1 VTQTDRAHGIET
13 RPAGTGARDPESS
26 PRTAPARRT
35 LADREGAL
43 ARLFLLPT
51 AVYIIGLVAFPFVL
65 AILFSFSDVTT
76 GNPSLDF
83 VGLSQWRT
91 ILDSRVFWTSLR
103 NTITFTVISMGLIV
117 VIAHI
122 LATVLTKDFKGKWL
136 VRFCVL
142 LPWTTPVSL
151 AAVSWLW
158 LLNSIFSPIDWVLRW
173 LGLLESNL
181 YYLGRPVLAMGS
193 IIAVHVWRIVPLA
206 TVIIMAGHMAIP
218 NEIDDAAEVDGA
230 GFWRKLREI
239 TIPLTLPITA
249 VAVLFGAILT
259 FADMTVVFILTK
271 GGPTQ
276 ATQVLSSWAF
286 FKGIEGGDLAQGAAV
301 ALFLF
306 PLLLAAAIAIL
317 RSVRRTEVL

>member
-1 VTQTDRAHGIET
+1 LDQRHRA
-13 RPAGTGARDPESS
+13 
-26 PRTAPARRT
+26 APARRK
-35 LADREGAL
+35 LADREDLL
-43 ARLFLLPT
+43 AKLFLLPT
-51 AVYIIGLVAFPFVL
+51 VVYIIGLVAFPFFL

-83 VGLSQWRT
+83 VGLRQWRT
-91 ILDSRVFWTSLR
+91 ILSSSVFWTSFW
-103 NTITFTVISMGLIV
+103 NTIIFTGVSMVLIV
-117 VIAHI
+117 LIAHI
-122 LATVLTKDFKGKWL
+122 LATVLVKDFKGKWF

-173 LGLLESNL
+173 FGFIEANM
-181 YYLGRPVLAMGS
+181 YYLGRPALAMGS
-193 IIAVHVWRIVPLA
+193 IIAVHVWRIVPVA
-206 TVIIMAGHMAIP
+206 TVIIMAGLMAIP
-218 NEIDDAAEVDGA
+218 SDINDAVEVDGA
-230 GFWRKLREI
+230 GFWRKLWEI
-239 TIPLTLPITA
+239 SIPLTLPITA

-259 FADMTVVFILTK
+259 FADMTVVFILTR

-276 ATQVLSSWAF
+276 STQVLSSWAF

-306 PLLLAAAIAIL
+306 PLLLTAAIAIL
-317 RSVRRTEVL
+317 QAVRHREVM

>member
-1 VTQTDRAHGIET
+1 VTPAHGVEGVGSV
-13 RPAGTGARDPESS
+13 PADTVARDPDRT
-26 PRTAPARRT
+26 PRAETPGRR
-35 LADREGAL
+35 LADREDVL
-43 ARLFLLPT
+43 AKLFLLPT
-51 AVYIIGLVAFPFVL
+51 VVYIVGLVAFPFVL

-76 GNPSLDF
+76 GNPDLDF
-83 VGLSQWRT
+83 VGLRQWRT
-91 ILDSRVFWTSLR
+91 ILSSEVFWTSFR
-103 NTITFTVISMGLIV
+103 NTITFTVISMTLIV
-117 VIAHI
+117 VISHV
-122 LATVLTKDFKGKWL
+122 LATVLVKDFKGKWI

-142 LPWTTPVSL
+142 LPWTTPVALS
-151 AAVSWLW
+151 AVSWLW

-173 LGLLESNL
+173 FGLIESNT
-181 YYLGRPVLAMGS
+181 YYLGRPVLAMAS
-193 IIAVHVWRIVPLA
+193 IIAVHTWRIVPIA
-206 TVIIMAGHMAIP
+206 TVIIMAGYMAIP
-218 NEIDDAAEVDGA
+218 GEINDSAEIDGA

-259 FADMTVVFILTK
+259 FADMTVVFILTR

-276 ATQVLSSWAF
+276 STQVLSSWAF

-317 RSVRRTEVL
+317 RAVRRTEVM

>member
-1 VTQTDRAHGIET
+1 MSVEAPTWQGHLAA
-13 RPAGTGARDPESS
+13 AG
-26 PRTAPARRT
+26 RRK
-35 LADREGAL
+35 LADREDLL

-51 AVYIIGLVAFPFVL
+51 VAYIIGLVAFPFVL

-76 GNPSLDF
+76 GNPSFDL
-83 VGLSQWRT
+83 VGLRQWRT
-91 ILDSRVFWTSLR
+91 ILSSRVFWTSFW
-103 NTITFTVISMGLIV
+103 NTIMFTGISMVLIV
-117 VIAHI
+117 LIAHT
-122 LATVLTKDFKGKWL
+122 LASVLVKDFKGKWI

-173 LGLLESNL
+173 FGFIEANM
-181 YYLGRPVLAMGS
+181 YYLGRPILAMGS
-193 IIAVHVWRIVPLA
+193 VIAVHVWRIVPVA
-206 TVIIMAGHMAIP
+206 TVIIMAGMMAIP
-218 NEIDDAAEVDGA
+218 SDINDAVEVDGA
-230 GFWRKLREI
+230 GFWRKLWEV
-239 TIPLTLPITA
+239 TLPLTLPITA

-259 FADMTVVFILTK
+259 FADMTVVYILTR

-276 ATQVLSSWAF
+276 STQVLSSWAF

-317 RSVRRTEVL
+317 RAVKHREVL

>member
-1 VTQTDRAHGIET
+1 VSVDSAELDQGRQVG
-13 RPAGTGARDPESS
+13 RS
-26 PRTAPARRT
+26 RRK
-35 LADREGAL
+35 LADRDDLL

-51 AVYIIGLVAFPFVL
+51 AVYIIGLVAFPFFL

-76 GNPSLDF
+76 GNPSLDL
-83 VGLSQWRT
+83 VGLRQWRT
-91 ILDSRVFWTSLR
+91 ILSSSIFWTSLW
-103 NTITFTVISMGLIV
+103 NTMIFTGISMVLIV
-117 VIAHI
+117 LISHV
-122 LATVLTKDFKGKWL
+122 LASVLVKDFKGKWF

-142 LPWTTPVSL
+142 LPWTTPVAL

-173 LGLLESNL
+173 FGLIQENS

-193 IIAVHVWRIVPLA
+193 VIAIHVWRIVPLA
-206 TVIIMAGHMAIP
+206 TVIIMAGMMAIP
-218 NEIDDAAEVDGA
+218 SEINDAAEVDGA

-239 TIPLTLPITA
+239 NIPLTLPITA

-259 FADMTVVFILTK
+259 FADMTVVFILTR

-276 ATQVLSSWAF
+276 STQVLASWAF

-317 RSVRRTEVL
+317 RMVRRREVM

>member
-1 VTQTDRAHGIET
+1 MSVEAPTWDPRSQT
-13 RPAGTGARDPESS
+13 GTAKRKF
-26 PRTAPARRT
+26 
-35 LADREGAL
+35 ADRDGLL
-43 ARLFLLPT
+43 AKLFLLPT
-51 AVYIIGLVAFPFVL
+51 AVYIISLVAFPFVL

-83 VGLSQWRT
+83 VGLRQWRT
-91 ILDSRVFWTSLR
+91 ILSSRVFWTSFW
-103 NTITFTVISMGLIV
+103 NTIIFTGISMVLIV
-117 VIAHI
+117 LLAHT
-122 LATVLTKDFKGKWL
+122 LATVLTKDFKGKWI

-158 LLNSIFSPIDWVLRW
+158 MLNSIFSPIDWVLRW
-173 LGLLESNL
+173 FGFIESNM

-193 IIAVHVWRIVPLA
+193 IIAVHVWRIVPVA
-206 TVIIMAGHMAIP
+206 TVIIMAGLMAIP
-218 NEIDDAAEVDGA
+218 SDINDAVEVDGA

-239 TIPLTLPITA
+239 NIPLTLPITA

-259 FADMTVVFILTK
+259 FADMTVVFILTR

-276 ATQVLSSWAF
+276 STQVLSSWAF

-317 RSVRRTEVL
+317 RAVRHREVM

>member
-1 VTQTDRAHGIET
+1 MSVD
-13 RPAGTGARDPESS
+13 
-26 PRTAPARRT
+26 TAELNKAQQVGRSRRK
-35 LADREGAL
+35 LADRDDLL

-51 AVYIIGLVAFPFVL
+51 AVYIIGLVAFPFFL

-76 GNPSLDF
+76 GNPSLDL
-83 VGLSQWRT
+83 VGLRQWRT
-91 ILDSRVFWTSLR
+91 ILSSSVFWTSFW
-103 NTITFTVISMGLIV
+103 NTIIFTGISMVLIV
-117 VIAHI
+117 LIAHV
-122 LATVLTKDFKGKWL
+122 LASVLVKDFKGKWF

-173 LGLLESNL
+173 FGLIESNT
-181 YYLGRPVLAMGS
+181 YYLGRPVFAMGS
-193 IIAVHVWRIVPLA
+193 IIAIHVWRIVPLA
-206 TVIIMAGHMAIP
+206 TVIVMAGMMAIP
-218 NEIDDAAEVDGA
+218 SEINDAVEVDGA
-230 GFWRKLREI
+230 GFWRRLWEI
-239 TIPLTLPITA
+239 NIPLTLPITA

-259 FADMTVVFILTK
+259 FADMTVVFILTR

-276 ATQVLSSWAF
+276 STQVLSSWAF

-317 RSVRRTEVL
+317 RMVRRREVM

>member
-1 VTQTDRAHGIET
+1 MTSADRADRGAT
-13 RPAGTGARDPESS
+13 VPADALARDPDPTMRTEP
-26 PRTAPARRT
+26 PRRR
-35 LADREGAL
+35 LADRDDVL
-43 ARLFLLPT
+43 AKLFLLPT
-51 AVYIIGLVAFPFVL
+51 VVYIVGLVAFPFVL
-65 AILFSFSDVTT
+65 AILFSFSSVTT
-76 GNPSLDF
+76 GNPHLDF
-83 VGLSQWRT
+83 VGLRQWRT
-91 ILDSRVFWTSLR
+91 ILSSQVFWTSLR
-103 NTITFTVISMGLIV
+103 NTITFTVISMGLVV
-117 VIAHI
+117 VISHV
-122 LATVLTKDFKGKWL
+122 LATVLVKDFKGKWV

-142 LPWTTPVSL
+142 LPWTTPVAL

-173 LGLLESNL
+173 FGLIHSNL

-193 IIAVHVWRIVPLA
+193 IIAVHTWRIVPVA
-206 TVIIMAGHMAIP
+206 TVIILAGYMAIP
-218 NEIDDAAEVDGA
+218 GEINDAAEIDGA

-259 FADMTVVFILTK
+259 FTDMTVVYVLTR

-276 ATQVLSSWAF
+276 STQVLSSWAF

-317 RSVRRTEVL
+317 RAVRRSEVM

>member
-1 VTQTDRAHGIET
+1 MTPAHRADGVGT
-13 RPAGTGARDPESS
+13 VPADTVARDPDRT
-26 PRTAPARRT
+26 PRTEPPRRR
-35 LADREGAL
+35 LADREDVL
-43 ARLFLLPT
+43 AKLFLLPT
-51 AVYIIGLVAFPFVL
+51 VVYIVGLVAFPFVL

-76 GNPSLDF
+76 GNPDLDF
-83 VGLSQWRT
+83 VGLRQWRT
-91 ILDSRVFWTSLR
+91 ILSSQVFWTSFR
-103 NTITFTVISMGLIV
+103 NTITFTGISMALVVVISHV
-117 VIAHI
+117 
-122 LATVLTKDFKGKWL
+122 LATVLVKDFKGKWI

-142 LPWTTPVSL
+142 LPWTTPVAL

-173 LGLLESNL
+173 FGLIESNM
-181 YYLGRPVLAMGS
+181 YYLGRPVLGMAS
-193 IIAVHVWRIVPLA
+193 IIAVHTWRIVPVA
-206 TVIIMAGHMAIP
+206 TVIILAGYMAIP
-218 NEIDDAAEVDGA
+218 GEINDAAEIDGA

-259 FADMTVVFILTK
+259 FADMTVVFILTR

-276 ATQVLSSWAF
+276 STQVLSSWAF

-306 PLLLAAAIAIL
+306 PLLLAATIAIL
-317 RSVRRTEVL
+317 RTVRRTELM

>member
-1 VTQTDRAHGIET
+1 VT
-13 RPAGTGARDPESS
+13 
-26 PRTAPARRT
+26 PRRS
-35 LADREGAL
+35 LADREDVL
-43 ARLFLLPT
+43 AKLFLLPT
-51 AVYIIGLVAFPFVL
+51 VVYIVGLVAFPFVL

-83 VGLSQWRT
+83 VGFRQWRT
-91 ILDSRVFWTSLR
+91 ILSSKVFWTSFW
-103 NTITFTVISMGLIV
+103 NTIMFTGISMALVVVISHV
-117 VIAHI
+117 
-122 LATVLTKDFKGKWL
+122 LATVLVKDFKGKWI

-142 LPWTTPVSL
+142 LPWTTPVAL

-158 LLNSIFSPIDWVLRW
+158 LLNSIYSPIDWVLRW
-173 LGLLESNL
+173 LGLIESNSF
-181 YYLGRPVLAMGS
+181 YLGRPVLAMAS
-193 IIAVHVWRIVPLA
+193 IIAVHTWRIVPLA

-218 NEIDDAAEVDGA
+218 AEINDAAEIDGA

-259 FADMTVVFILTK
+259 FADMTVVFILTR

-276 ATQVLSSWAF
+276 STQVLSSWAF

-306 PLLLAAAIAIL
+306 PLLLAATIAIL
-317 RSVRRTEVL
+317 RAVRRTEVM

>member
-1 VTQTDRAHGIET
+1 VTKADT
-13 RPAGTGARDPESS
+13 REGAGTVSVE
-26 PRTAPARRT
+26 APAWDQRHQAALGKRK
-35 LADREGAL
+35 LADREDLL

-51 AVYIIGLVAFPFVL
+51 AVYIIGLVAFPFFL

-83 VGLSQWRT
+83 VGLRQWRT
-91 ILDSRVFWTSLR
+91 ILSSRVFWTSFW
-103 NTITFTVISMGLIV
+103 NTIIFTGISMVLIV
-117 VIAHI
+117 LIAHT
-122 LATVLTKDFKGKWL
+122 LASVLVKDFKGKWL

-173 LGLLESNL
+173 FGFIEGNL
-181 YYLGRPVLAMGS
+181 YYLGRPILAMGS
-193 IIAVHVWRIVPLA
+193 VIAVHVWRIVPVA
-206 TVIIMAGHMAIP
+206 TVIVMAGMMAIP
-218 NEIDDAAEVDGA
+218 SDISDAVEVDGA
-230 GFWRKLREI
+230 SFWRKLWEI
-239 TIPLTLPITA
+239 TLPLTLPITA

-259 FADMTVVFILTK
+259 FADMTVVYILTR

-276 ATQVLSSWAF
+276 STQVLSSWAF

-317 RSVRRTEVL
+317 QAVRHREVL

>member
-1 VTQTDRAHGIET
+1 MTPVHRADGVGTAAPEKVTRGPEPTP
-13 RPAGTGARDPESS
+13 RPQLPK
-26 PRTAPARRT
+26 RTFADNEGV
-35 LADREGAL
+35 LAK
-43 ARLFLLPT
+43 LFLLPT
-51 AVYIIGLVAFPFVL
+51 VLGIIGLVAFPFIL
-65 AILFSFSDVTT
+65 AIVFSFSDVTT

-83 VGLSQWRT
+83 VGFRQWST
-91 ILDSRVFWTSLR
+91 ILGSRVFWTAFR
-103 NTITFTVISMGLIV
+103 NTITFTVISMALII

-122 LATVLTKDFKGKWL
+122 LANVLVRDFKGKWL

-142 LPWTTPVSL
+142 LPWTTPVAL

-173 LGLLESNL
+173 FGLIEANM

-193 IIAVHVWRIVPLA
+193 IIAVHVWRIVPVA

-218 NEIDDAAEVDGA
+218 GEINDAAEIDGA

-239 TIPLTLPITA
+239 TIPLTIPISA

-259 FADMTVVFILTK
+259 FADMTVVFILTR

-317 RSVRRTEVL
+317 RAVRRSEVM

>member
-1 VTQTDRAHGIET
+1 VSVEAPTWQGQVA
-13 RPAGTGARDPESS
+13 AGG
-26 PRTAPARRT
+26 RRK
-35 LADREGAL
+35 LADREDVL

-51 AVYIIGLVAFPFVL
+51 VVYIMGLVAFPFFL

-76 GNPSLDF
+76 GNPSFDF
-83 VGLSQWRT
+83 VGLRQWST
-91 ILDSRVFWTSLR
+91 ILSSRIFWTSFW
-103 NTITFTVISMGLIV
+103 NTIMFTGISMVLIV
-117 VIAHI
+117 LIAHT
-122 LATVLTKDFKGKWL
+122 LASVLVKDFKGKWI

-173 LGLLESNL
+173 FGFIEGNM
-181 YYLGRPVLAMGS
+181 YYLGRPLLAMGS
-193 IIAVHVWRIVPLA
+193 VIAVHVWRIVPVA
-206 TVIIMAGHMAIP
+206 TVIVMAGMMAIP
-218 NEIDDAAEVDGA
+218 SDITDAVEVDGA
-230 GFWRKLREI
+230 GFWRKLWEV
-239 TIPLTLPITA
+239 TLPLTLPITA

-259 FADMTVVFILTK
+259 FADMTVVYILTR

-276 ATQVLSSWAF
+276 STQVLSSWAF

-317 RSVRRTEVL
+317 RAVRHREVF

>member
-1 VTQTDRAHGIET
+1 MGVE
-13 RPAGTGARDPESS
+13 
-26 PRTAPARRT
+26 APTWSEGHPVAAARRGF
-35 LADREGAL
+35 ADRDDLL
-43 ARLFLLPT
+43 AKVFLLPT
-51 AVYIIGLVAFPFVL
+51 VVYIVGMVAFPFFL
-65 AILFSFSDVTT
+65 AIAFSFSDVTT

-83 VGLSQWRT
+83 VGLRQWRT
-91 ILDSRVFWTSLR
+91 ILSSSVFWTAFW
-103 NTITFTVISMGLIV
+103 NTIIFTGISMVLIV
-117 VIAHI
+117 LIAHT
-122 LATVLTKDFKGKWL
+122 LANVLVKDFKGKWF

-173 LGLLESNL
+173 FGFIEANM

-193 IIAVHVWRIVPLA
+193 IIAVHVWRIVPVA
-206 TVIIMAGHMAIP
+206 TVIIMAGMMAIP
-218 NEIDDAAEVDGA
+218 SDIHDAVEVDGA
-230 GFWRKLREI
+230 GFWRKLWEI
-239 TIPLTLPITA
+239 NIPLSLPITA

-259 FADMTVVFILTK
+259 FADMTVVFILTR

-276 ATQVLSSWAF
+276 STQVLSSWAF

-317 RSVRRTEVL
+317 RVVRHREVM

>member
-1 VTQTDRAHGIET
+1 MSVE
-13 RPAGTGARDPESS
+13 
-26 PRTAPARRT
+26 APAWDRT
-35 LADREGAL
+35 QEATLGKRKLADREDLL

-51 AVYIIGLVAFPFVL
+51 AVYIIGLVAFPFFL

-76 GNPSLDF
+76 GNPSFDF
-83 VGLSQWRT
+83 VGLRQWST
-91 ILDSRVFWTSLR
+91 ILSSRIFWTSFW
-103 NTITFTVISMGLIV
+103 NTIIFTGISMVLIV
-117 VIAHI
+117 LIAHT
-122 LATVLTKDFKGKWL
+122 LASVLVKDFKGKWL

-173 LGLLESNL
+173 FGFIEGNL
-181 YYLGRPVLAMGS
+181 YYLGRPILAMGS
-193 IIAVHVWRIVPLA
+193 VIAVHVWRIVPVA
-206 TVIIMAGHMAIP
+206 TVIVMAGMMAIP
-218 NEIDDAAEVDGA
+218 SDINDAVEVDGA
-230 GFWRKLREI
+230 GFWRKLWEI
-239 TIPLTLPITA
+239 TLPLTLPITA

-259 FADMTVVFILTK
+259 FADMTVVYILTR

-276 ATQVLSSWAF
+276 STQVLSSWAF

-317 RSVRRTEVL
+317 QAVRHREVL

>member
-1 VTQTDRAHGIET
+1 MTQTDRAEGV
-13 RPAGTGARDPESS
+13 GTAPTGTLARDPDPT
-26 PRTAPARRT
+26 PRTAPPRRT
-35 LADREGAL
+35 LADREGVL
-43 ARLFLLPT
+43 AKLFLLPT
-51 AVYIIGLVAFPFVL
+51 VVYIIGLVAFPFVL

-83 VGLSQWRT
+83 VGLRQWRT
-91 ILDSRVFWTSLR
+91 ILGSRVFWTSFR
-103 NTITFTVISMGLIV
+103 NTITFTLISMALIV
-117 VIAHI
+117 VISHI

-173 LGLLESNL
+173 FGLIEANM

-218 NEIDDAAEVDGA
+218 DEIDDAAEIDGA

-259 FADMTVVFILTK
+259 FADMTVVFILTR

-317 RSVRRTEVL
+317 RAVRRTEVM

>member
-1 VTQTDRAHGIET
+1 VSVEAPTWQGQLAT
-13 RPAGTGARDPESS
+13 AG
-26 PRTAPARRT
+26 RRK
-35 LADREGAL
+35 LADRDDLL

-51 AVYIIGLVAFPFVL
+51 VVYIIGLVAFPFVL

-76 GNPSLDF
+76 GNPSFDF
-83 VGLSQWRT
+83 VGLRQWRT
-91 ILDSRVFWTSLR
+91 ILSSRVFWTSFW
-103 NTITFTVISMGLIV
+103 NTIMFTGISMVLIV
-117 VIAHI
+117 LVAHT
-122 LATVLTKDFKGKWL
+122 LASVLVKDFKGKWI

-173 LGLLESNL
+173 FGFIEANM
-181 YYLGRPVLAMGS
+181 YYLGRPILAMGS
-193 IIAVHVWRIVPLA
+193 VIAVHVWRIVPVA
-206 TVIIMAGHMAIP
+206 TVIIMAGMMAIP
-218 NEIDDAAEVDGA
+218 SDINDAVEVDGA
-230 GFWRKLREI
+230 GFWRKLWEV
-239 TIPLTLPITA
+239 TLPLTLPITA
-249 VAVLFGAILT
+249 VAILFGAILT
-259 FADMTVVFILTK
+259 FADMTVVYILTR

-276 ATQVLSSWAF
+276 STQVLSSWAF

-317 RSVRRTEVL
+317 RAVKHREVL

>member
-1 VTQTDRAHGIET
+1 VSVEAPTWQGSLAT
-13 RPAGTGARDPESS
+13 TGKRK
-26 PRTAPARRT
+26 
-35 LADREGAL
+35 LADREDLL
-43 ARLFLLPT
+43 AKLFLLPT
-51 AVYIIGLVAFPFVL
+51 VVYIIGLVAFPFFL

-76 GNPSLDF
+76 GNPSFDF
-83 VGLSQWRT
+83 VGLRQWRT
-91 ILDSRVFWTSLR
+91 ILSSRVFWTSFW
-103 NTITFTVISMGLIV
+103 NTIMFTGISMVLIV
-117 VIAHI
+117 LIAHT
-122 LATVLTKDFKGKWL
+122 LASLLVKDFKGKWI

-173 LGLLESNL
+173 FGFIEGNM
-181 YYLGRPVLAMGS
+181 YYLGRPLLAMGS
-193 IIAVHVWRIVPLA
+193 VIAVHVWRIVPVA
-206 TVIIMAGHMAIP
+206 TVIVMAGMMAIP
-218 NEIDDAAEVDGA
+218 SDIHDAVEVDGA
-230 GFWRKLREI
+230 GFWRKLWEV
-239 TIPLTLPITA
+239 TLPLTLPITA

-259 FADMTVVFILTK
+259 FADMTVVYILTR

-276 ATQVLSSWAF
+276 STQVLSSWAF

-317 RSVRRTEVL
+317 RAVRHREVF

>member
-1 VTQTDRAHGIET
+1 MSTESAAWGQRQ
-13 RPAGTGARDPESS
+13 RP
-26 PRTAPARRT
+26 APARRT
-35 LADREGAL
+35 VADREDLL
-43 ARLFLLPT
+43 AKLFLLPT
-51 AVYIIGLVAFPFVL
+51 AVYIIGLVALPFFL

-76 GNPSLDF
+76 GNPSLDL
-83 VGLSQWRT
+83 VGLRQWRT
-91 ILDSRVFWTSLR
+91 ILTSSVFWTSFW
-103 NTITFTVISMGLIV
+103 NTIIFTGISMVLIV
-117 VIAHI
+117 VLAHI
-122 LATVLTKDFKGKWL
+122 LATVLVKDFKGKWF

-173 LGLLESNL
+173 FGLIEANM

-206 TVIIMAGHMAIP
+206 TVIIMAGLMAIP
-218 NEIDDAAEVDGA
+218 SEINDAVEVDGA
-230 GFWRKLREI
+230 GFWRKLWEI
-239 TIPLTLPITA
+239 SIPLTLPITA

-259 FADMTVVFILTK
+259 FADMTVVFILTR

-276 ATQVLSSWAF
+276 STQVLSSWAF

-306 PLLLAAAIAIL
+306 PLLLAAAVAIL
-317 RSVRRTEVL
+317 SAVRRREVM